1 MSEQKPEILHQMGDL
16 KITEDG
22 GLYWKNTL
30 IQGKTFNQPVNL
42 PDVTT
47 EPTPMLYQPP
57 YYLSEANFEKI
68 RRPRSV
74 LIGFAWSCIIIS
86 ITNGLRLLLKLSE
99 SSYSKI
105 SIDASKLEIYTSILI
120 LLLGIFFL
128 VLSSFFSRER
138 QKIFKDIETHQH
150 YFSP

>member
-1 MSEQKPEILHQMGDL
+1 MSEQKPEILRQMGDL
-16 KITEDG
+16 KITEG
-22 GLYWKNTL
+22 GELYWKNTL

-74 LIGFAWSCIIIS
+74 LIGFAWSCII
-86 ITNGLRLLLKLSE
+86 
-99 SSYSKI
+99 
-105 SIDASKLEIYTSILI
+105 
-120 LLLGIFFL
+120 
-128 VLSSFFSRER
+128 RE
-138 QKIFKDIETHQH
+138 
-150 YFSP
+150 